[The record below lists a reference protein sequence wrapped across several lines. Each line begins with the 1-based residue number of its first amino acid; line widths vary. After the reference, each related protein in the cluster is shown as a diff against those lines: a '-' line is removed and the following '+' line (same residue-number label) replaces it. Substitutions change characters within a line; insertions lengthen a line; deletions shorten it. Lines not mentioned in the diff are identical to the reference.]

1 MSIVLV
7 AGLGNPG
14 LDYAKT
20 RHNAGFAV
28 VDALASRHG
37 VSWKSPVRF
46 EAKIGRW
53 DRADGRT
60 CVLAKPQTFMNE
72 SGQAVRALADFYK
85 VPPAEV
91 IVVYDDLTIEL
102 GLIKLTV
109 RGSAGGHNGVASLL
123 DHLGGGFVRYR
134 IGTGPKHPA
143 EMDLKDF
150 VLGRFTPEEQTI
162 FNQHL
167 TAYVDGL
174 DLLLDHGPDQAMN
187 KLNRRTEQ
195 NDADQ
200 TQIPRDLHPR

>member
-1 MSIVLV
+1 MSILLV

-14 LDYAKT
+14 REYANT

-28 VDALASRHG
+28 VDALASRHDLPWRN
-37 VSWKSPVRF
+37 SSRF

-53 DRADGRT
+53 DRPDGRT
-60 CVLAKPQTFMNE
+60 CVLAKPQTFMND
-72 SGQAVRALADFYK
+72 SGRALGALAVFYRL
-85 VPPAEV
+85 ASAGI

-102 GLIKLTV
+102 GRIKLAV
-109 RGSAGGHNGVASLL
+109 RGSAGGHNGVASLIH
-123 DHLGGGFVRYR
+123 HLGGGFVRYR
-134 IGTGPKHPA
+134 IGIGPRHPP

-174 DLLLDHGPDQAMN
+174 DLLIEQGPDQAMN
-187 KLNRRTEQ
+187 KLNRRSDQ
-195 NDADQ
+195 NDPDQ

>member
-1 MSIVLV
+1 MSILLV

-14 LDYAKT
+14 RDHAKT

-28 VDALASRHG
+28 VDALASRHDL
-37 VSWKSPVRF
+37 SWKTAARF
-46 EAKIGRW
+46 TAKIGRW

-60 CVLAKPQTFMNE
+60 CVLARPQTFMND
-72 SGQAVRALADFYK
+72 SGRAVRALADFYK
-85 VPPAEV
+85 LPPAAI

-102 GLIKLTV
+102 GRIKLTV

-123 DHLGGGFVRYR
+123 EHLDGGFVRYR
-134 IGTGPKHPA
+134 IGIGPKHPP

-150 VLGRFTPEEQTI
+150 VLGRFTPEEQTT

-174 DLLLDHGPDQAMN
+174 DLLIEQGTDQAMN
-187 KLNRRTEQ
+187 KLNRRTDQ
-195 NDADQ
+195 NDPDQ
-200 TQIPRDLHPR
+200 TQLPRDLHPR

>member
-14 LDYAKT
+14 RDYAKT

-28 VDALASRHG
+28 VDALASRHDLA
-37 VSWKSPVRF
+37 WKTSSRF
-46 EAKIGRW
+46 ETRIGRW

-72 SGQAVRALADFYK
+72 SGCAVRALADFYK
-85 VPPAEV
+85 LPPAEV
-91 IVVYDDLTIEL
+91 IVVYDDLTIDL
-102 GLIKLTV
+102 GKIKLTV

-123 DHLGGGFVRYR
+123 DRLGGGFVRYR
-134 IGTGPKHPA
+134 IGIGPKHPP

-150 VLGRFTPEEQTI
+150 VLGRFPPQEQTI
-162 FNQHL
+162 FDQHL

-174 DLLLDHGPDQAMN
+174 DLLIEQGPDRAMN
-187 KLNRRTEQ
+187 QLNRRTDQ

-200 TQIPRDLHPR
+200 T

>member
-14 LDYAKT
+14 SDYAKT

-28 VDALASRHG
+28 IDALALRRG
-37 VSWKSPVRF
+37 LSWRTSSRF

-60 CVLAKPQTFMNE
+60 CVLAKPQTFMNG
-72 SGQAVRALADFYK
+72 SGRAVRALADFYK
-85 VPPAEV
+85 LPPAGI

-102 GLIKLTV
+102 GRIKLAV

-134 IGTGPKHPA
+134 IGIGPKHPP

-150 VLGRFTPEEQTI
+150 VLGKFTPEEQTT
-162 FNQHL
+162 FDQHL

-174 DLLLDHGPDQAMN
+174 DLLVEQGPDQAMN
-187 KLNRRTEQ
+187 KLNRRTDP
-195 NDADQ
+195 NDPDQ
-200 TQIPRDLHPR
+200 TQLPRDLHPR